1 MLERTLGSSSSVA
14 TILLAFYPHH
24 HHHHHHQH
32 QYTFSPQNVTRYSP
46 HLLRC
51 KPPSCS
57 KMFVPGF
64 GEASPE
70 AKAATNLHNF
80 FTFLAVKIVLAQ
92 LQSYNPEAYE
102 ELMEFTSRNSLS
114 DGDKYCANLMRESP
128 RLQTIALRI
137 LEVRSAYCKNDFE
150 WDNLKRLAFTM
161 IDESNTRIMRDYVLE
176 TSHVENEK

>member
-128 RLQTIALRI
+128 RLQTIVLKKMTFALICGFVPFHNNAPIWASSVTQSSIRCGLI
-137 LEVRSAYCKNDFE
+137 EFG
-150 WDNLKRLAFTM
+150 
-161 IDESNTRIMRDYVLE
+161 
-176 TSHVENEK
+176 